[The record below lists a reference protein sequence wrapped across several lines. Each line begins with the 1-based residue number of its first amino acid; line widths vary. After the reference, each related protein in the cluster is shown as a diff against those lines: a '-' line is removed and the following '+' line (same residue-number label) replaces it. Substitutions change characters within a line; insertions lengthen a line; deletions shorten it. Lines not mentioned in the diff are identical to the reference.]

1 MPEMKN
7 PKHPSPHMINI
18 PWWVYQHVWFVSS
31 AFCRAVTS
39 MASEPGVHSA
49 RGAAAT
55 EFIQKQMSVRVHEET
70 AQALW
75 PPRQLCHPKVLSR
88 DQGAKKV
95 PASAKFLKG
104 LEQQHWPETPSPVP
118 SPLGAVPSPP
128 PSTGEMWHCPPPV
141 PFCGHLSCTP
151 VKRCLKFQSLPTLRA
166 WGCWDAPPGHP
177 SLETAGTMP
186 GSFWGFL
193 NLGCLTLFWK
203 SLQVN

>member
-88 DQGAKKV
+88 DQGAEKV

-104 LEQQHWPETPSPVP
+104 LEQQHWPLRHHPLSLHPSVLCHLPHPAQEKCGIALLLSP
-118 SPLGAVPSPP
+118 SVAISAALLWRDVWNSNLCQHWGHEAVEMHPLGTRV
-128 PSTGEMWHCPPPV
+128 
-141 PFCGHLSCTP
+141 
-151 VKRCLKFQSLPTLRA
+151 
-166 WGCWDAPPGHP
+166 
-177 SLETAGTMP
+177 
-186 GSFWGFL
+186 
-193 NLGCLTLFWK
+193 
-203 SLQVN
+203 